1 MVRAAMTP
9 AELAA
14 KVDLTV
20 LRPDVTSAEMHCA
33 ATVAMHNGLA
43 ALVAAPAWTGRLAT
57 MLHGSGVGLVSVV
70 GFPFG
75 GSKSTVKAIE
85 ATSTIKDGAA
95 EVEIVAHLP
104 YLLGFDLDG
113 ARAELM
119 EIVRAA
125 KATRRDVGIR
135 AIVELAAFMHLPFDQ
150 RTRAFEF
157 ACRAVRE
164 SGCDGIVTATG
175 FYADGDV
182 HPIDL
187 LAGVRPFAEGLTLKA
202 AVINDAPTVAAALA
216 AGADRIGAADITDL
230 VEPNPALAPTEA
242 TR

>member
-1 MVRAAMTP
+1 MTP
-9 AELAA
+9 AELAG
-14 KVDLTV
+14 KLDLTV
-20 LRPDVTSAEMHCA
+20 LRPDVTSADVHRA
-33 ATVAMHNGLA
+33 ATAAMHNGLR

-57 MLHGSGVGLVSVV
+57 MLHGSGVRIVSVV

-85 ATSTIKDGAA
+85 ATSTIKDGADEI
-95 EVEIVAHLP
+95 EVVAHLP

-125 KATRRDVGIR
+125 RSTRRDVTIR
-135 AIVELAAFMHLPFDQ
+135 AIVELAALMRLPFAH
-150 RTRAFEF
+150 RPRAFEF

-175 FYADGDV
+175 FYADNDV
-182 HPIDL
+182 HPVDL
-187 LAGVRPFAEGLTLKA
+187 MVGIRPFAEALTIKA
-202 AVINDAPTVAAALA
+202 AVINDAPTAAAALA
-216 AGADRIGAADITDL
+216 AGAERIGAAELTDL
-230 VEPNPALAPTEA
+230 LQRESEVAPTEA